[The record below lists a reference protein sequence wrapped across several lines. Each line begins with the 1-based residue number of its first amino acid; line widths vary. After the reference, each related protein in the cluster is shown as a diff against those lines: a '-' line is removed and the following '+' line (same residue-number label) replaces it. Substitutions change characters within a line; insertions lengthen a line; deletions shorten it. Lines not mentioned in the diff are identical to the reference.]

1 MLSYSVKNKIHK
13 ASSPSAGTAV
23 LPGAPGAPQTQIGPH
38 SFRDKLCYHF
48 FEHIKNQIRQRTE
61 KKQNKR
67 KRINLRILQNTEY
80 FITYLQLL

>member
-23 LPGAPGAPQTQIGPH
+23 HFPGAPGAPQTQIGPH
-38 SFRDKLCYHF
+38 CFRDKLRYHF

-61 KKQNKR
+61 KNK
-67 KRINLRILQNTEY
+67 KEY
-80 FITYLQLL
+80 QEIQQDPKHFSSYLSY